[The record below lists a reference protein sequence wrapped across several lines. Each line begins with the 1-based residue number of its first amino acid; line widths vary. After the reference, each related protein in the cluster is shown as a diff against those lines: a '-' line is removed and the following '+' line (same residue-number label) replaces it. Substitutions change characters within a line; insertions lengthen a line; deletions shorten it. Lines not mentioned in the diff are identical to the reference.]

1 MLSWLYL
8 IAPQAQADSPMLG
21 KIVSVGYPMMD
32 LAMFAV
38 ALRLV
43 LGQGSRPVPFFLL
56 SVNLAAFVAADTIY
70 VVQQL
75 NGTYVAG
82 NFLDFMWLSGNLAL
96 GAAALHPTMGKV
108 AEQARDVALGPG
120 PLRIIALCIAALVAP
135 ATVIIQY
142 TRGAYGDI
150 PVAAC
155 ACAVLFILTIAR
167 LAGLVHQQRL
177 LAITDV
183 LTALRTRRYFEA
195 QLLAELAKAR
205 RTGGSLAVLLADVDH
220 FKSVNDRYGHHVEIR
235 ILIAI
240 GRRLRAAIGTGD
252 YLARYGGE
260 EFAILVR
267 DASPDQPAVIAERLR
282 REL

>member
-1 MLSWLYL
+1 MLV
-8 IAPQAQADSPMLG
+8 
-21 KIVSVGYPMMD
+21 KIVSVGYP
-32 LAMFAV
+32 
-38 ALRLV
+38 
-43 LGQGSRPVPFFLL
+43 
-56 SVNLAAFVAADTIY
+56 I
-70 VVQQL
+70 
-75 NGTYVAG
+75 NG
-82 NFLDFMWLSGNLAL
+82 
-96 GAAALHPTMGKV
+96 P
-108 AEQARDVALGPG
+108 RDV
-120 PLRIIALCIAALVAP
+120 R
-135 ATVIIQY
+135 
-142 TRGAYGDI
+142 R
-150 PVAAC
+150 
-155 ACAVLFILTIAR
+155 
-167 LAGLVHQQRL
+167 RL

-183 LTALRTRRYFEA
+183 LTGLRARRYFEA